1 MFIDN
6 KTLLDY
12 QFIINYEKVKL
23 LQEELI
29 NIIEKNTVDIGF
41 NSNFENSGMEI
52 IHYAGYNHDIVKS
65 IRRYITETTIINKSL
80 DLFEQTGKGIFVS
93 NGLSWDECK
102 TFGHNIL
109 KIYQALPQE
118 YKEQLLSCVS
128 ENFNISNDNE
138 MMLCLSKFT
147 YVNDVN
153 GNITKMLANISTRYP
168 GENFSKYSKEEIKF
182 ISKISSKLFYL
193 YQAHMP
199 NQFKELYSY
208 EDNISKDIIDNT
220 YKNFRCK

>member
-23 LQEELI
+23 LQKELI

-41 NSNFENSGMEI
+41 DNNFENSGMNI
-52 IHYAGYNHDIVKS
+52 IRYAGYNNDIVKS
-65 IRRYITETTIINKSL
+65 IRRYITETTIVNKSL

-102 TFGHNIL
+102 TFGHNIF

-138 MMLCLSKFT
+138 MMLYLSKFI
-147 YVNDVN
+147 YVNDID
-153 GNITKMLANISTRYP
+153 GNITRMLANISTRYP
-168 GENFSKYSKEEIKF
+168 GENFSKYSNEDIKF
-182 ISKISSKLFYL
+182 ISKISSSLFYL
-193 YQAHMP
+193 YQANMP
-199 NQFKELYSY
+199 KQFKELYSY
-208 EDNISKDIIDNT
+208 EDNIEKDIVDNA
-220 YKNFRCK
+220 YKNSRCK